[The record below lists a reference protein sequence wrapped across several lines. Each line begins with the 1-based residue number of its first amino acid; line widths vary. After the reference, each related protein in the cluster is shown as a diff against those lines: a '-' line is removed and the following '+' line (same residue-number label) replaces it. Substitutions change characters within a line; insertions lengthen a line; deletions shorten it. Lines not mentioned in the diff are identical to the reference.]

1 MNDEQNI
8 SASNAST
15 DKPEAQP
22 INDLQAAEKNSKL
35 LDENPVTQE
44 SGHKETIEPVEPDT
58 IIPKQQTKE
67 MEVHHHGQVKALL
80 QFLTSLGKRKQKYLI

>member
-22 INDLQAAEKNSKL
+22 INDLQAAEINS
-35 LDENPVTQE
+35 PVFRN
-44 SGHKETIEPVEPDT
+44 GY
-58 IIPKQQTKE
+58 PKSNFEFK
-67 MEVHHHGQVKALL
+67 
-80 QFLTSLGKRKQKYLI
+80 